1 MPRRHYFLVVL
12 VLLAFSTA
20 LHARPG
26 NPPSGPITT
35 VETEHLMLVAAV
47 SHESVATGERVS
59 LVFDVTPKRGIHVYA
74 PGKHTYQIVRFRLD
88 PQAWLRPDPLT
99 YPKSEIYHF
108 EPLDERVEVY
118 QRAFTLVQDLTVIA
132 SPQSRDSLVAQSS
145 VKISGSLE
153 YQACDDT
160 LCYAPKTVP
169 VTWTLD
175 WRQD

>member
-74 PGKHTYQIVRFRLD
+74 PGKHTYRIVRFSLD
-88 PQAWLRPDPLT
+88 PQAWFRPDPLT

-108 EPLDERVEVY
+108 E
-118 QRAFTLVQDLTVIA
+118 
-132 SPQSRDSLVAQSS
+132 
-145 VKISGSLE
+145 
-153 YQACDDT
+153 
-160 LCYAPKTVP
+160 
-169 VTWTLD
+169 
-175 WRQD
+175 